1 MAGAVSELTDAQ
13 FDELVLK
20 SDLPV
25 LVDFWAPWCGPCRMM
40 TPIMEE
46 VAVEWEGKLKVYKL
60 NVDEQQATARNFE
73 VQSIPTMIIFKDGQ
87 AAKRLVGS
95 RPKADLV
102 KEFTEFL
109 KP

>member
-40 TPIMEE
+40 TPVMEE
-46 VAVEWEGKLKVYKL
+46 LAVELDGKAKVYKL
-60 NVDEQQATARNFE
+60 NVDEQQATARAYE
-73 VQSIPTMIIFKDGQ
+73 VQSIPTMIIFKGGE
-87 AAKRLVGS
+87 AAKQLVGA
-95 RPKADLV
+95 RPKADLK
-102 KEFTEFL
+102 KELEGII
-109 KP
+109 

>member
-40 TPIMEE
+40 TPVLEE
-46 VAVEWEGKLKVYKL
+46 VAAEWEGKLKV
-60 NVDEQQATARNFE
+60 DEQQASARTFE

-102 KEFTEFL
+102 KEFTDL
-109 KP
+109 VQS